1 MIVLI
6 IARDYIH
13 IFYTKRNKISIGNL
27 IIFTTK
33 STFFA
38 YLLCKIH
45 ILIKYFLCKGKIC
58 KSISTKN
65 EQKFD
70 ICEKVWY
77 IVLGKQNLLGEK
89 AMRNTDIKL
98 EEVFEF
104 IKKSREKTGYAP
116 SVRDIRDA
124 VGIKSTSTVHAYIER
139 LIKDGRLIKDDGKS
153 RSLRVGTDDADDAG
167 GTLKVPLLGKVAAG
181 VPITAVENRDGFVE
195 FAPTR
200 TGVRNDELFALKI
213 QGESMIEAGIM
224 DGDYIIVKSTPVA
237 ENGKIVVALIDD
249 EATCKRLFV
258 EDGHIRL
265 QPENSAMEPIIVD
278 EVRILGEVIAC
289 VRHYF

>member
-1 MIVLI
+1 M
-6 IARDYIH
+6 H
-13 IFYTKRNKISIGNL
+13 IFCER
-27 IIFTTK
+27 
-33 STFFA
+33 
-38 YLLCKIH
+38 
-45 ILIKYFLCKGKIC
+45 FLCKGKIC

-139 LIKDGRLIKDDGKS
+139 LIKDGRLVKDDGKS
-153 RSLRVGTDDADDAG
+153 RSLRGGGEERTDNV
-167 GTLKVPLLGKVAAG
+167 LKVPLLGKVAAG

-213 QGESMIEAGIM
+213 QGERMIEAGIM

>member
-13 IFYTKRNKISIGNL
+13 IFYTKKDEISIVIL

-33 STFFA
+33 TTFLSH
-38 YLLCKIH
+38 LLCKMH
-45 ILIKYFLCKGKIC
+45 IFCERFLCKGKIC

-70 ICEKVWY
+70 ICKKVWY

-139 LIKDGRLIKDDGKS
+139 LIKDGRLVKDDGKS
-153 RSLRVGTDDADDAG
+153 RSLRVGGEESTDNV
-167 GTLKVPLLGKVAAG
+167 LKVPLLGKVAAG